1 MNRTEHGLKMA
12 FDPDYEARW
21 TILTLY
27 KKARKREFMDLL
39 KGFCYTIPGYAFC
52 FIFYIDLGLPP
63 WESYIF
69 LILPTTIPIVGAV
82 IYVRD
87 SILFRKKLGI

>member
-1 MNRTEHGLKMA
+1 MNRTEHRLKMA

-27 KKARKREFMDLL
+27 RKARRRELMDLL
-39 KGFCYTIPGYAFC
+39 KGFYYTIPGYALC
-52 FIFYIDLGLPP
+52 FIFYIYLGPLP
-63 WESYIF
+63 WASYIF